1 MSENEETVFFNVG
14 RLRLEGRLWLA
25 SGPWATIITH
35 PHPLYGGELDN
46 PVVVALA
53 DAYQRLG
60 YSTLR
65 FNFRGVGASAGDYDD
80 GRGERDDLRAAAA
93 FLDAAGKTVT
103 DLAGY
108 SFGAWINLGLDPPL
122 PAGVRRQLLVAPPL
136 AYVGVSPGWW
146 PRRAVRNCG
155 WSPARATVS
164 RSPDRAP
171 RMQAPRWQETA
182 AGLHLLPGA
191 DHFFSRGRA
200 GAGWRRWSRPLLDV
214 AAGTLTPPALVG
226 SDLERGHDH
235 LDLPQV
241 QPALHGDA
249 PCGCA
254 ATRSTSFSLYRR
266 SACCPGRPLLG

>member
-25 SGPWATIITH
+25 SGPWATVITH

-93 FLDAAGKTVT
+93 FLEAAGKTVT

-108 SFGAWINLGLDPPL
+108 SFGAWINLGLDPL
-122 PAGVRRQLLVAPPL
+122 PAGVRRLLLVAPPVAYL
-136 AYVGVSPGWW
+136 AFDGMVAPPSVALRVVAG
-146 PRRAVRNCG
+146 
-155 WSPARATVS
+155 
-164 RSPDRAP
+164 DRDSFAP
-171 RMQAPRWQETA
+171 LDMLREQLPRWQPA
-182 AGLHLLPGA
+182 AGLHVLPGV
-191 DHFFSRGRA
+191 DHFFHG
-200 GAGWRRWSRPLLDV
+200 GALDRLATLLE
-214 AAGTLTPPALVG
+214 TLLTVPA
-226 SDLERGHDH
+226 DR
-235 LDLPQV
+235 
-241 QPALHGDA
+241 
-249 PCGCA
+249 
-254 ATRSTSFSLYRR
+254 
-266 SACCPGRPLLG
+266 